1 MNVVE
6 PLASLLRTSI
16 YRQNNTCACTRT
28 TLSLSAIGGL
38 SRLSRRSF
46 EVVGRPRAS
55 TCKITRAGSKE
66 ELCDGVG
73 HEGQLT
79 RRSYNFRPSSPFDRQ
94 NEKKRRTRASM
105 TRTARGNALRRGVTR
120 VNASYRWSL
129 KCFRGAIVSGVAT
142 AVIIPRFRVA
152 AYLECIFKFHSAA
165 SVKKILCRA
174 PSCKFH
180 SQHRPAFAPRVGA
193 KVRLCWGPR

>member
-1 MNVVE
+1 
-6 PLASLLRTSI
+6 
-16 YRQNNTCACTRT
+16 
-28 TLSLSAIGGL
+28 
-38 SRLSRRSF
+38 
-46 EVVGRPRAS
+46 
-55 TCKITRAGSKE
+55 
-66 ELCDGVG
+66 
-73 HEGQLT
+73 
-79 RRSYNFRPSSPFDRQ
+79 
-94 NEKKRRTRASM
+94 M